1 MATYPTLDAWLEA
14 QQSVHPKSIDLG
26 LTRVTKVARAL
37 GVDTARCPILT
48 VGGTN
53 GKGSVVA
60 HSDAL
65 LRAAGLSTGVFTS
78 PHLVRYNERICI
90 DGAEATDAELVA
102 AFDRIEAARGDT
114 TLTYFEFNAL
124 AALLLFADR
133 RVDVAILEVGLGGR
147 LDAVNL
153 LDADV
158 AVVASIG
165 FDHRDWLGDTLEAIG
180 REKAGIFRAGR
191 PAVLGT
197 PEMPATIFEAIE
209 TLGAKAVIAE
219 KNFGWTVHAGGGAG
233 DAPGVA
239 GSSPVRSAANDTAP
253 FRGEDSASRGAN
265 SVTWNYRGVGLSL
278 EGLPPSALGGA
289 IQFRNASTA
298 LAAVESLGFG
308 PRLTRD
314 VASKA
319 LRSVKLPGRFHT
331 VPGPVEW
338 ILDVAHNEP
347 AARVFA
353 DHLAARPSK
362 GRTIA
367 VVGILGDK
375 DSAAIATLLDPMV
388 DRWIICSIHEPR
400 GLPADELA
408 RRMQAGAGLASQELE
423 LAASVEEGFA
433 AAKAQAVPG
442 DRVIVCGGF
451 NIVGSAMRWLRL

>member
-1 MATYPTLDAWLEA
+1 MAAYETLDTWLEA

-26 LTRVTKVARAL
+26 LARVTKVARAL
-37 GVDTARCPILT
+37 GVDKAHSPVIT

-53 GKGSVVA
+53 GKGSIVA

-78 PHLVRYNERICI
+78 PHLVRYNERICV
-90 DGAEATDAELVA
+90 DGAEVSDADLVS
-102 AFDRIEAARGDT
+102 AFDRIEAARGET
-114 TLTYFEFNAL
+114 TLTYFEFSAL
-124 AALLLFADR
+124 AALVQFADK

-191 PAVLGT
+191 PAVLGSA
-197 PEMPATIFEAIE
+197 EMPSSIFEVIG
-209 TLGAKAVIAE
+209 TLGAKPVVAGKDFSWA
-219 KNFGWTVHAGGGAG
+219 VHANGGDSSAGAASG
-233 DAPGVA
+233 GSA
-239 GSSPVRSAANDTAP
+239 GNRATLS
-253 FRGEDSASRGAN
+253 
-265 SVTWNYRGVGLSL
+265 WNYRGPRLSL

-298 LAAVESLGFG
+298 IAAVESLGYS
-308 PRLTRD
+308 PRLTHD
-314 VASKA
+314 VVSKA
-319 LRSVKLPGRFHT
+319 LRSVKLAGRFHT

-353 DHLAARPSK
+353 DHLAARPSS

-375 DSAAIATLLDPMV
+375 DSEAIGQLLRPLV
-388 DRWIICSIHEPR
+388 DHWILCTIHEPR
-400 GLPADELA
+400 GLPAEELA
-408 RRMQAGAGLASQELE
+408 RRMNVGAAPGAASGDVQVE
-423 LAASVEEGFA
+423 LAGSTDGGFA
-433 AAKAQAVPG
+433 AAKALALPG
-442 DRVIVCGGF
+442 DRVIVFGGF
-451 NIVGSAMRWLRL
+451 NIVGSALRWLRLISSPIPSHWKLA

>member
-1 MATYPTLDAWLEA
+1 MATHSTLDAWLAA
-14 QQSVHPKSIDLG
+14 QLHPTSIDLG
-26 LTRVTKVARAL
+26 LVRVTKVARAL
-37 GVDTARCPILT
+37 GVDKARCPVIT

-60 HSDAL
+60 HSDAFA
-65 LRAAGLSTGVFTS
+65 RAAGLSTGVFTS
-78 PHLVRYNERICI
+78 PHLVRYNERICVN
-90 DGAEATDAELVA
+90 GAEASDGELVA
-102 AFDRIEAARGDT
+102 AFDRIEAARADT

-124 AALLLFADR
+124 AALVLFADR
-133 RVDVAILEVGLGGR
+133 KVDLAILEVGLGGR

-165 FDHRDWLGDTLEAIG
+165 FDHRDWLGDTLDAIG

-197 PEMPATIFEAIE
+197 PEMPASIFEVID
-209 TLGAKAVIAE
+209 TLGAKPVVAE
-219 KNFGWTVHAGGGAG
+219 KNFGWAVHAGGAAADTHGTGAESRAPS
-233 DAPGVA
+233 DA
-239 GSSPVRSAANDTAP
+239 
-253 FRGEDSASRGAN
+253 ASGIN
-265 SVTWNYRGVGLSL
+265 WNYRGVGISL

-298 LAAVESLGFG
+298 LAAIESLGLG
-308 PRLTRD
+308 PRLTKD
-314 VASKA
+314 VVSTA
-319 LRSVKLPGRFHT
+319 LRSVKLAGRFHT

-353 DHLAARPSK
+353 DHLAAHPSQ
-362 GRTIA
+362 GRTLA

-375 DSAAIATLLDPMV
+375 DSAAIAQLLHPQV
-388 DRWIICSIHEPR
+388 DRWIVCTIHEPR
-400 GLPADELA
+400 GLPAQELA
-408 RRMQAGAGLASQELE
+408 RRMKTGAGLADSDIE

>member
-1 MATYPTLDAWLEA
+1 MRSLDQWLEV

-26 LTRVTKVARAL
+26 LARVSKVARAL
-37 GVDTARCPILT
+37 GVDQAHCPVIT

-60 HSDAL
+60 HSHAL

-78 PHLVRYNERICI
+78 PHLVRYNERICVN
-90 DGAEATDAELVA
+90 GAEVTDADLVS
-102 AFDRIEAARGDT
+102 AFDRIEAARAGT

-124 AALLLFADR
+124 AALLLFADK

-158 AVVASIG
+158 AVVVSIG
-165 FDHRDWLGDTLEAIG
+165 LDHRDWLGDTLEAIG

-197 PEMPATIFEAIE
+197 PEMPLSVHEVIESIGAIP
-209 TLGAKAVIAE
+209 VVAE
-219 KNFGWTVHAGGGAG
+219 SAFTWAVHANG
-233 DAPGVA
+233 
-239 GSSPVRSAANDTAP
+239 
-253 FRGEDSASRGAN
+253 
-265 SVTWNYRGVGLSL
+265 WNYRGLKVSL

-289 IQFRNASTA
+289 IQYRNASTA
-298 LAAVESLGFG
+298 FAAVESLGFG
-308 PRLTRD
+308 SHLTHN

-319 LRSVKLPGRFHT
+319 LRSVKLAGRFHT

-353 DHLAARPSK
+353 DHLAARPLS

-375 DSAAIATLLDPMV
+375 DSEAISRLLQPWV
-388 DRWIICSIHEPR
+388 DHWIVCTVHEPR
-400 GLPADELA
+400 GLPAKDLA
-408 RRMQAGAGLASQELE
+408 RRMKLDDAQTQLAES
-423 LAASVEEGFA
+423 AEEAFA
-433 AAKAQAVPG
+433 AAKALAVPG

-451 NIVGSAMRWLRL
+451 NIVGSALRWLRIY